1 MSRRRLPRPSTA
13 ILVSLVAVFIVAASG
28 GAALAYWR
36 TTGSGSGAS
45 SVGTAQN
52 VTVQAVASG
61 TPATTLIPGGS
72 GELLIQ
78 ISNPNLYSLTLTS
91 VALSGS
97 VTSTGTTGCTTTGVT
112 VATQSGLNFTLAAGT
127 AAGAVPTVVHI
138 PNGAAMSTAS
148 DSGCQ
153 GATFQIPVTVTVQR

>member
-1 MSRRRLPRPSTA
+1 MTGRFAQRLPVVVGLSGVLTLA
-13 ILVSLVAVFIVAASG
+13 IGG
-28 GAALAYWR
+28 GAALAFWR

-45 SVGTAQN
+45 SVGTAQS

-78 ISNPNLYSLTLTS
+78 ISNPNTYAVTLTS
-91 VALSGS
+91 VTQNGS
-97 VTSTGTTGCTTTGVT
+97 VSSTGTSGCSTTGVT
-112 VATQSGLNFTLAAGT
+112 VPTKTGLTITVAAGT
-127 AAGAVPTVVHI
+127 AGGAVITVVHI